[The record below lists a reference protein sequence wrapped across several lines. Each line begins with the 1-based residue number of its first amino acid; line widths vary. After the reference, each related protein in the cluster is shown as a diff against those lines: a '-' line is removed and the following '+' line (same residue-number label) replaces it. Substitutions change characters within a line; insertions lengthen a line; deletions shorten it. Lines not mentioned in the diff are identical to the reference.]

1 MNTKEIIRFQ
11 KCDTIGQILL
21 ALLMKAD
28 LHELDGHNFNK
39 KKKISAVTEPKKKK
53 KELRSLRKKKNLQR
67 RIKYFDLILLTSACF
82 EPENSLMFN

>member
-28 LHELDGHNFNK
+28 LHELDGHNFNQMK
-39 KKKISAVTEPKKKK
+39 KKSNNISCYRA
-53 KELRSLRKKKNLQR
+53 
-67 RIKYFDLILLTSACF
+67 
-82 EPENSLMFN
+82 